1 VVTSSKGEASE
12 RGSENRSSGETV
24 AIPAIVGLAPIA
36 DSSIRPSIDYEFE
49 ISATDLTVR

>member
-1 VVTSSKGEASE
+1 VTSSKGEASE

-49 ISATDLTVR
+49 ISATDLTAR